1 MLIKLGKKA
10 VFGLQFY
17 GECWSGQ
24 NAELKY
30 NNYGEARPEKCIM
43 NLYQPNECVQSSNQE
58 CVGGS
63 LANYVDNLAE
73 RKLNVVKDKPVI
85 SRILKMSMFLCREK
99 SFTFSV
105 SLGLFT
111 VGAFESIKNFD

>member
-1 MLIKLGKKA
+1 
-10 VFGLQFY
+10 
-17 GECWSGQ
+17 
-24 NAELKY
+24 
-30 NNYGEARPEKCIM
+30 M

-63 LANYVDNLAE
+63 LANYVDNLTE
-73 RKLNVVKDKPVI
+73 SKLNVVKDKPVI